1 MRWFIILL
9 VCLFSIPVHSQS
21 LDSIKHIELISE
33 VSDSMALINKEDINK
48 VNKVFYDKNLLDS
61 LNKVNLELVNLL
73 MVKTEYLDSILVNQK
88 SVINNQEKTIMSLQ
102 HNLNTNDVKYKE
114 LLNNEINKKNFW
126 KSSTF
131 VSVLSLIIIL
141 LV

>member
-1 MRWFIILL
+1 
-9 VCLFSIPVHSQS
+9 
-21 LDSIKHIELISE
+21 
-33 VSDSMALINKEDINK
+33 MALINKEDINK
-48 VNKVFYDKNLLDS
+48 INKVFYDKNLLDS

-114 LLNNEINKKNFW
+114 LLNKEINKKNFW

-131 VSVLSLIIIL
+131 ISVLSLIIVL